1 VSRGGPAAAAFIP
14 TIVGFGGTV
23 ALVVAAAEAVGATP
37 AQTGA
42 SIAAVCLVKA
52 VAAAWLS
59 WRHRIPMITAWATAG
74 AALIAS
80 TTGLS
85 FDQAVGAY
93 LVASTAIVATAFVKP
108 LGDLVARIPTSIAS
122 AMLAG
127 VVLPFVVQVFVQA
140 GASPAL
146 VLPLILLFL
155 GVRLVNPHMA
165 VVAVL
170 LAGGALAYALG
181 LARPIEGDL
190 GLSQFVFVTPS
201 FDWTAIV
208 GLALPLYIVTMA
220 SQNLAGFAVLKAAGY
235 PVPTRDALTAT
246 GLASFVGA
254 FSGAIPLGLAA
265 ITASICTGPDTHPDK
280 DKRWIAGLW
289 YAGYY
294 VLLAAFGAAL
304 VALLAAMP
312 KALIAT
318 FAGLGLVGALQGALT
333 GALKEESERFPA
345 VLTLA
350 VTASGIALFGV
361 GAAFWGLVAG
371 MAALAAQNLARK

>member
-1 VSRGGPAAAAFIP
+1 MSRGGPAAAAFIA

-80 TTGLS
+80 TTGLT
-85 FDQAVGAY
+85 FEQAVGAY
-93 LVASTAIVATAFVKP
+93 LVASAAIVATAFVKP

-155 GVRLVNPHMA
+155 GVRLINPHMA

-170 LAGGALAYALG
+170 LAGGALAYALD

-235 PVPTRDALTAT
+235 PVPTRDALAAT

-254 FSGAIPLGLAA
+254 FSGSIPLGMAA

-350 VTASGIALFGV
+350 VTASGISLFGV

-371 MAALAAQNLARK
+371 IAALAAQSYRAR